1 MEIRIIKEKITKEQ
15 LKKFAQE
22 GYDNMLKAVVDIKK
36 EIMALGGELHSDAKD
51 LLLEQGSKQESLWG
65 IDIYPDRSK
74 DKWIEFNSLV
84 NIRPSVGNRSMGI
97 QDNKTKDKIRQII
110 NRLIEPR

>member
-15 LKKFAQE
+15 LKEFAQE
-22 GYDNMLKAVVDIKK
+22 GYGSVLKVVVDIEK

-51 LLLEQGSKQESLWG
+51 LLLKQGSKQESLWG

-74 DKWIEFNSLV
+74 DKWIEFNSLI
-84 NIRPSVGNRSMGI
+84 NIRPSVGNRLMEI

-110 NRLIEPR
+110 DSLVE

>member
-15 LKKFAQE
+15 LKKIAQE
-22 GYDNMLKAVVDIKK
+22 GYGSVLKAVVDIGK

-51 LLLEQGSKQESLWG
+51 LLLEQGSKQENLWG

-74 DKWIEFNSLV
+74 DKWIEFNSLI
-84 NIRPSVGNRSMGI
+84 NIRPSVGNRLMGI

-110 NRLIEPR
+110 DSLIE

>member
-22 GYDNMLKAVVDIKK
+22 GYGSVSKVVVDIEK

-51 LLLEQGSKQESLWG
+51 LLLEQGSKQENLWG

-74 DKWIEFNSLV
+74 DKWIEFNSLI
-84 NIRPSVGNRSMGI
+84 NIRPSVGNRLMEI
-97 QDNKTKDKIRQII
+97 QDNKIKDKIRQII
-110 NRLIEPR
+110 DSLIE